1 MHWDSVIFYAEP
13 KDLIFGGSAIIGAA
27 GVEVDECVVAIKDL
41 KHTEMGVSELLRLAD
56 LVRQGVKPRTAYPP
70 MFMDAV
76 SYFLARLGLPRHV
89 YKVVAADPR
98 STPFKAFNVEGIV
111 RNIAYLH
118 GILSIV
124 AREWRSMNTPKPSYA
139 IHAMLRASGYNADE
153 EYARRHRGPI
163 PCTIKLL

>member
-1 MHWDSVIFYAEP
+1 MHWDAVVFYVEP
-13 KDLIFGGSAIIGAA
+13 RDLVFGGSAIIGAA
-27 GVEVDECVVAIKDL
+27 GVEVDECIVVIKDL
-41 KHTEMGVSELLRLAD
+41 KYTEMDVSGLPMLAD

-70 MFMDAV
+70 MLMDAV
-76 SYFLARLGLPRHV
+76 SYFLARLGLPRHA

-98 STPFKAFNVEGIV
+98 STPFRAVNAEGIV

-118 GILSIV
+118 GVLGIV
-124 AREWRSMNTPKPSYA
+124 AREWRSMDTPKPSYA

-163 PCTIKLL
+163 PCTVKLL